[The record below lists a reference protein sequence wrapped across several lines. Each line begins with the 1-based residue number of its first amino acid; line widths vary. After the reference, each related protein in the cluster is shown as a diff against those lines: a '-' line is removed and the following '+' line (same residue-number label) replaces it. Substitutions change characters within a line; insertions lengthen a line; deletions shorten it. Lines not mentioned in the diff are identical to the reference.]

1 MKLVKYSEKNA
12 NIGDAMQT
20 MALMDFIEQ
29 KYGNK

>member
-20 MALMDFIEQ
+20 MALSDFIE
-29 KYGNK
+29 KIMI